1 MEDVD
6 DARDCNLEEKSAKK
20 HRKKKSRRHSS
31 SDHHDRGRS
40 SSGDDDD
47 DAAREVKT
55 KSKKKDKKKRKHR
68 SVEME
73 DDNNSNDDDASK
85 KDLRKQMKRE
95 KRRIKRQKKEEEE
108 MDEKIVASSA
118 IEYYPD
124 DLRRHYAQQS
134 SSSPT
139 KKEKG
144 MKEKESSIVSSSTD
158 DATVDNE
165 NCVESSGATTDAPMK
180 TKEGDEQT
188 TTTTT
193 TTTTNNSN
201 NNNVTLLL
209 FYQYVEP
216 PWDESQ
222 YKYAYNYATDEAN
235 SRNITG
241 RMRIAKEGMNCT
253 LTGSYTSIREW
264 CSIMRSFDGG
274 RPSLDPMTNTVM
286 TEFAN
291 TEFKLT
297 DDLPFKQRFPK
308 LHAFE
313 VPELVNYGLAGNRAP
328 PLSKYGGIHLEP
340 NDYHAKMLE
349 SNTVIIDV
357 RNHYENRIGHFDPP
371 SGGAILIDPKMRKST
386 EFPLWLD
393 KQETKELL
401 RDKQVL
407 MYCTGGV
414 RCERASALLKQKID
428 EDEDMNKLGIKGV
441 FQLQGGVDK
450 YFKEYPTGGMWK
462 GKNYVFDK
470 RFAHAPP
477 AVEAVKRTKQVLGD
491 ELLVDRK
498 VKCDTMSTATTSDA
512 IDEIMGKCE
521 ACSKPWDMY
530 RGKRRCPTCG
540 VPSLIC
546 RECFDADKS
555 GTKKLGKQIRCDL
568 CVAENI
574 RSNTEMRRREERE
587 LMEYESKLL
596 EKIISSRKP
605 KPNPDCITRLFIK
618 NMCAKQM
625 DEKTL
630 LDTLYPAIVTHI
642 QWLTD
647 RNTGKFYGSAFIE
660 VQSAEDAGSVLSLD
674 GVMVLGRKIAVKY
687 QRADEKDIWPI
698 PNTEVKRQ
706 AKHKL

>member
-1 MEDVD
+1 MIYVNSNPYPTLLGVMEDVGT
-6 DARDCNLEEKSAKK
+6 RDCSAERSAKK
-20 HRKKKSRRHSS
+20 HKKKKKSRRHSS
-31 SDHHDRGRS
+31 RYDG
-40 SSGDDDD
+40 
-47 DAAREVKT
+47 DAAREE
-55 KSKKKDKKKRKHR
+55 KSKLTKKEKKKRKHC
-68 SVEME
+68 SVDEME
-73 DDNNSNDDDASK
+73 DDDNHNDDDDVSMRK
-85 KDLRKQMKRE
+85 ERKQMKKE
-95 KRRIKRQKKEEEE
+95 KRRIKRQKKEE
-108 MDEKIVASSA
+108 MDEKIIASSA

-124 DLRRHYAQQS
+124 DLRRHYAQS
-134 SSSPT
+134 SSLSTT
-139 KKEKG
+139 KKEKE
-144 MKEKESSIVSSSTD
+144 KKESSIISSSTD
-158 DATVDNE
+158 DATADNE
-165 NCVESSGATTDAPMK
+165 HGVERGATTSVAPMK
-180 TKEGDEQT
+180 TNEGDEQT
-188 TTTTT
+188 IAATT
-193 TTTTNNSN
+193 TTTTNNNSN
-201 NNNVTLLL
+201 TNNVTLLL

-222 YKYAYNYATDEAN
+222 YKHAYNYATNEAN

-253 LTGSYTSIREW
+253 LTGSNTSIRDW
-264 CSIMRSFDGG
+264 CSIMRTFDGG
-274 RPSLDPMTNTVM
+274 RPSLDPITNTGM

-297 DDLPFKQRFPK
+297 DDLPYKQRFPK

-313 VPELVNYGLAGNRAP
+313 VPELVNYGLAGDRAP
-328 PLSKYGGIHLEP
+328 PLSKHGGIHLEP
-340 NDYHAKMLE
+340 TDYHAKMLQ

-357 RNHYENRIGHFDPP
+357 RNHYETRIGHFDPP
-371 SGGAILIDPKMRKST
+371 SGGAIMIDPKMRKST

-393 KQETKELL
+393 KQETKDML
-401 RDKQVL
+401 RGKQVL

-414 RCERASALLKQKID
+414 RCERASALLKQKIYE
-428 EDEDMNKLGIKGV
+428 EDDMKKLGIKGV

-477 AVEAVKRTKQVLGD
+477 AIEAVKRTKQVLGD
-491 ELLVDRK
+491 ELVGDSQV
-498 VKCDTMSTATTSDA
+498 VKCDTISTTPSDA

-521 ACSKPWDMY
+521 SCSKPWDMY

-574 RSNTEMRRREERE
+574 RSNIEMRQREERE
-587 LMEYESKLL
+587 LMEYESKLQ
-596 EKIISSRKP
+596 EKMVSSRKP
-605 KPNPDCITRLFIK
+605 KPNPECITRLFLK

-660 VQSAEDAGSVLSLD
+660 VQSAEDAGSILSLD
-674 GVMVLGRKIAVKY
+674 GMMVLGRKIAVKY

-698 PNTEVKRQ
+698 ANTEVSI
-706 AKHKL
+706 